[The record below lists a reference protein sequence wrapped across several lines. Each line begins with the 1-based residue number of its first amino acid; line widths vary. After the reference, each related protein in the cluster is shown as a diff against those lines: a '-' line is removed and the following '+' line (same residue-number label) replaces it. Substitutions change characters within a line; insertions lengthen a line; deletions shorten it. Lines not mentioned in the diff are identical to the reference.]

1 MQFHDVMWS
10 VDHETEKK
18 RKEKEPVFSLTL
30 ILEKTLLVRWVSL
43 LFFLPYGYTG
53 QGSDFKWAY
62 MYNEPSWLWLYG
74 SWIYNYP
81 CNRCL
86 SPLKLWV
93 RTPLRRGVLDTT
105 LCDKVCQ
112 LLVTGQWFSP
122 GIPVSFTNENGTPQY
137 RWNIIESGVKAPQ
150 IKPIVQKW
158 QLKV

>member
-1 MQFHDVMWS
+1 MQFHDVMCS

-62 MYNEPSWLWLYG
+62 MYNEPLWLYG